1 MPYFYKLNREW
12 SRAVGAQ
19 PGTNISQ
26 KSKKNKRIYTP
37 ISTKNKI
44 YERVT
49 SNKHM
54 GKIPSNRE
62 IYPKP
67 KHGTNQTKSSSL
79 SINAFKL
86 IQYNYT

>member
-1 MPYFYKLNREW
+1 MPYFYERNREW
-12 SRAVGAQ
+12 SQAVGAQ

-26 KSKKNKRIYTP
+26 KSKKIKEHRF
-37 ISTKNKI
+37 STKNKI

-49 SNKHM
+49 SNKHI

>member
-1 MPYFYKLNREW
+1 MPYFYTLNREW

-26 KSKKNKRIYTP
+26 KSQKNKEYIHRF
-37 ISTKNKI
+37 STKNKI

-49 SNKHM
+49 SNKHI